1 LNMTRNLGRVDQF
14 LRIVVGLALVAYTV
28 KDGTPA
34 PGFMVAGAV
43 GVVLLITAFFSYCPL
58 YTLFGISTR
67 NRFDRLT

>member
-1 LNMTRNLGRVDQF
+1 VTRNLGRVDQF

-28 KDGTPA
+28 KDGPPA
-34 PGFMVAGAV
+34 LGFMVAGAV

-67 NRFDRLT
+67 NRFDRPT